1 MARPRSE
8 AQRGSVRPAAAM
20 RSTHREMRC
29 SAAVQAAPFRAAT
42 RAAKRSAY
50 CEARITLVIGCRDR
64 AKNGSFTG
72 FFEVRG
78 WSNFSRPARMAGEG
92 FDDEHPAIAQRLFAL
107 FLAQQLQE
115 YDRGHFVTFT
125 AEELKALHRLVA
137 RLSLIGVPNYEEE
150 LC

>member
-1 MARPRSE
+1 
-8 AQRGSVRPAAAM
+8 
-20 RSTHREMRC
+20 MRC

-125 AEELKALHRLVA
+125 AEELKALYRLVA

>member
-1 MARPRSE
+1 M
-8 AQRGSVRPAAAM
+8 
-20 RSTHREMRC
+20 
-29 SAAVQAAPFRAAT
+29 
-42 RAAKRSAY
+42 
-50 CEARITLVIGCRDR
+50 
-64 AKNGSFTG
+64 
-72 FFEVRG
+72 
-78 WSNFSRPARMAGEG
+78 SNFFSPTRMAGEG